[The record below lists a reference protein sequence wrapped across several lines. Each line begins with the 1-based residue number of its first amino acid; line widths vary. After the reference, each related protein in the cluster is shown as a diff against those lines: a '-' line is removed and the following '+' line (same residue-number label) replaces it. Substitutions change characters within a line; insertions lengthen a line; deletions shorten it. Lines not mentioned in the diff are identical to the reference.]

1 MEQRLD
7 ALFKKKREKNIV
19 EKFRGRMRG
28 RRSASG
34 QSTTQPQAATTT
46 PAATTTAPVGSL
58 FYTGE
63 SATPKWVK
71 TKPYYF
77 GKEFGFRF
85 PVTSKSMA
93 TGNGWYNL
101 FNIIFYCIPA
111 VIMYIA
117 NKIAYME
124 ILRTDHD
131 TKDGAKYNEYR
142 EMDKFWIYNAGVE
155 FCQIFVAAWFAS
167 ALYHTMYI
175 AQRPSLEIVL
185 KKADETSGF
194 AFSFLTSFWTALAG
208 QFSLINQIPYVT
220 LLSYDS
226 LKAKLEANAK
236 KEEKANEI
244 DVTQEVL
251 TKTVGYFAKTA
262 GLFPVNSVDVKNV
275 ESSNMPQES
284 TSQGVN
290 VKEEVA
296 EPVIVSNMLPLK
308 EYRTLVYLVL
318 YCISFFVCSF
328 LLSRIAN
335 LFLDVF
341 LFKAHPIMYLF
352 ICIGLL
358 NFFLSLI
365 ESAYYKIKYAFDKP
379 TINLPNPQIA
389 SKLNLFYLLYII
401 IHFIL
406 AMLGAP
412 IAQALTVLYLFSFF
426 MYEGYQNRFF
436 IESPVQKDLEEL
448 NNENPSD
455 LNNFFHSKF
464 LKNNGIMFL
473 FLLTVFFFY
482 KCLTS
487 MLPIRGYGLKIFS
500 LGISLIFFNF
510 ILFILFAYVWSLYAF
525 PVVAARDVGLK
536 GLLAVRAESPSG
548 VSAIF

>member
-19 EKFRGRMRG
+19 EKFRGR
-28 RRSASG
+28 RSASG

-46 PAATTTAPVGSL
+46 TPAETTAPKGSL

-63 SATPKWVK
+63 SATPKWVN
-71 TKPYYF
+71 TEPYYF

-85 PVTSKSMA
+85 PVTSGSMA

-194 AFSFLTSFWTALAG
+194 AFSFFTSFWTALAG

-226 LKAKLEANAK
+226 LKAKLEANKTK

-244 DVTQEVL
+244 NL
-251 TKTVGYFAKTA
+251 TPDALAVAANKLLKTT
-262 GLFPVNSVDVKNV
+262 GLLPAELLPVNRVEVKNV
-275 ESSNMPQES
+275 EIPQEAAEFS
-284 TSQGVN
+284 PEVKN
-290 VKEEVA
+290 VETQEAKPQEAA

-365 ESAYYKIKYAFDKP
+365 ESAYYKVKYALDKP

-426 MYEGYQNRFF
+426 IYEGYQNRFF

-448 NNENPSD
+448 NKENKSD

-525 PVVAARDVGLK
+525 PVVAARDVGLE
-536 GLLAVRAESPSG
+536 GPSAVRA
-548 VSAIF
+548 